1 MVTVESLQGNQV
13 YLEWI
18 GASGSFEMV
27 ARPLESFLSFKLR
40 PPYLELQW
48 ELRDSFPYEA
58 GKWTLIG
65 VQPRLDPGCPNRGWQ
80 SERDI

>member
-1 MVTVESLQGNQV
+1 MTVESLQGSQV
-13 YLEWI
+13 YI
-18 GASGSFEMV
+18 GGIGTLGSFEMV
-27 ARPLESFLSFKLR
+27 AQPLEFFSSFKLR

-48 ELRDSFPYEA
+48 ELQDSFPYEA

-65 VQPRLDPGCPNRGWQ
+65 VQPQLDPGCPNRGRQ

>member
-1 MVTVESLQGNQV
+1 MTVESLQGNQV

-27 ARPLESFLSFKLR
+27 AQPLEFFSSFKLR

-48 ELRDSFPYEA
+48 ELQDSFPYEA

-65 VQPRLDPGCPNRGWQ
+65 VQPQLDPGCPNRGRQ